1 MLDPLSPNM
10 TDTADL
16 EEVRSQP
23 KEMPPPAQKQS
34 WFDGTFHTASA
45 PPRCVADTEL
55 PLSFLIDLTAK
66 ILQSGGTMT
75 PSDVSDVI
83 KLPRM
88 VCRQIIEEMTRLM
101 LVEAQGLESDTI
113 KSDIRYRL
121 TDHGAKR
128 ALEALMVSQYVGPAP
143 VTLTAFE
150 AQIQRQT
157 IASEEIHAEDLDTAL
172 AHMVIPE
179 ILKSQLGPAV
189 NSGRSMLLFGA
200 PGNGKTALAE
210 ALGNCFRDIVSM
222 PFALFVGGQ
231 IIRFFDETLHQEVT
245 PPPDAP
251 RMDPRWVPCRRP
263 VFVAGGELTL
273 AMLDLSFEPQSRFY
287 EAPMHLK
294 ALGGIFVL
302 DDFGRQAEIP
312 QAFLNRWIVPLEKGF
327 DILSLHTGKK
337 FNLPFDQLV
346 VFSSNLLPEELG
358 DEAAL
363 RRIYFKIF
371 VPNPS
376 RADYLQIFEDACA
389 DMGISW
395 DREVVDL
402 FFERRYVQDGY
413 HTSGA
418 HPGFLLRH
426 IIAACRFLKIDAE
439 LTDDLLELAWR
450 NVAASRTEP

>member
-1 MLDPLSPNM
+1 MLDPLSPQQTTPDDQNEAYANG
-10 TDTADL
+10 ADIGPNG
-16 EEVRSQP
+16 QTP
-23 KEMPPPAQKQS
+23 TPQS
-34 WFDGTFHTASA
+34 GTFHAA
-45 PPRCVADTEL
+45 GEPPRRVADTDL
-55 PLSFLIDLTAK
+55 PVSFLIDLTAK

-75 PSDVSDVI
+75 PSEISAEI

-101 LVEAQGLESDTI
+101 LVEAQGLEGGDI

-121 TDHGAKR
+121 TDLGAKR

-143 VTLTAFE
+143 VTLAAFE
-150 AQIQRQT
+150 DQIRRQT
-157 IASEEIHAEDLDTAL
+157 IASEEINSTAL
-172 AHMVIPE
+172 DAALTHMVIPE
-179 ILKSQLGPAV
+179 VLKSQLGPAV

-210 ALGNCFRDIVSM
+210 ALGDCFRDIVSI
-222 PFALFVGGQ
+222 PYALFVGGQ
-231 IIRFFDETLHQEVT
+231 IIRFYDETLHEQA
-245 PPPDAP
+245 PPPTDAP
-251 RMDPRWVPCRRP
+251 RLDPRWVPCRRP

-273 AMLDLSFEPQSRFY
+273 AMLDLSFEPHSRFY

-302 DDFGRQAEIP
+302 DDFGRQTEVP

-376 RADYLQIFEDACA
+376 RADYMQIFEDACA
-389 DMGISW
+389 DMNIAW
-395 DREVVDL
+395 QPDVVETFYD
-402 FFERRYVQDGY
+402 RRYVQGGY
-413 HTSGA
+413 NTSGA

-426 IIAACRFLKIDAE
+426 IIAACRFLEIEPE
-439 LTDDLLELAWR
+439 LTDDLLELSWR
-450 NVAASRTEP
+450 NVAAGRSDA